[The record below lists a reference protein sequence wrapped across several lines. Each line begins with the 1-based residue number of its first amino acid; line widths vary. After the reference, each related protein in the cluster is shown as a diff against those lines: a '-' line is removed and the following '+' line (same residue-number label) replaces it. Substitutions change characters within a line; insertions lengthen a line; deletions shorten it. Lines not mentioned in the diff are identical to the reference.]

1 MDRKLY
7 YKDKFRLA
15 LRIHFVAWLVVFA
28 VIGTILF
35 PRQIEQG
42 IYDEKKVIEVCL
54 VFLGFLIL
62 VTLILKLMGTLAFKS
77 ESVLSVCFL
86 IAFPLGVTGM
96 LVFIPIYKYYKVGQY
111 LEPVKDFFFERKV
124 LRKTVRAYQSVWKK
138 QNFFQM
144 VIVPLL
150 LLIPSVG
157 LVVLVVVLHRMFTS
171 TAQIVEG
178 VIGLIFYL
186 SVAYKLGGVQDFDA
200 IKTTY
205 GVEVGDTV
213 FDYGELRVVEKSR
226 KEYTD
231 TRLDIT
237 AFILAIPVSIIIL
250 IGLAIAYVLFVL
262 CTILRIF
269 FPTGG
274 IHTIHLKRKT
284 FVSDEYVFGPSFLKR
299 PVFVFNRLLYRLF
312 KINLV
317 SRDFWLQDV
326 GYNYIESQ
334 LNERNSRILDRKL
347 DKIERKYGTRG

>member
-1 MDRKLY
+1 MDRKIY
-7 YKDKFRLA
+7 YKNKFKLA
-15 LRIHFVAWLVVFA
+15 LRLHFVAWLVVFA
-28 VIGTILF
+28 IIGAILF
-35 PRQIEQG
+35 PKQIEQG
-42 IYDEKKVIEVCL
+42 MYDELKVIEVCL
-54 VFLGFLIL
+54 VFLGFL
-62 VTLILKLMGTLAFKS
+62 TLITLLFKLMGTLAFKS

-86 IAFPLGVTGM
+86 IAFPLGITGM

-111 LEPVKDFFFERKV
+111 LEPVKDFFYERKV
-124 LRKTVRAYQSVWKK
+124 LRKTVRAYQSVWKR

-144 VIVPLL
+144 VIVPLI
-150 LLIPSVG
+150 LLIPSIG
-157 LVVLVVVLHRMFTS
+157 LVVAAVILHKMFTS
-171 TAQIVEG
+171 TATIVEG
-178 VIGLIFYL
+178 VILLIFYL

-213 FDYGELRVVEKSR
+213 FDYGEVRLVERSR

-237 AFILAIPVSIIIL
+237 AFILAIPLSIILLAGL
-250 IGLAIAYVLFVL
+250 IIAYALFIL
-262 CTILRIF
+262 CTVLRLF

-284 FVSDEYVFGPSFLKR
+284 FVSDEYVFGPEFLKR
-299 PVFVFNRLLYRLF
+299 PVFVFNRLLYKLF

-334 LNERNSRILDRKL
+334 LSDRNSRVLDRKL
-347 DKIERKYGTRG
+347 DRIERKYGSRG